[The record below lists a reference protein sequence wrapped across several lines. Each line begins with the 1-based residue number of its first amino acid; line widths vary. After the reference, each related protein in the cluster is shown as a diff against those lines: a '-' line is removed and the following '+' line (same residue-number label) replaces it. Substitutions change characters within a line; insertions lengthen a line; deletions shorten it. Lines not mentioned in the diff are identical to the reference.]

1 MDKLTNMSKI
11 FKSTFAT
18 TQVDV
23 VLLILRIGVATLMLT
38 HGIPKLQML
47 FSGGEIQFPGVM
59 GLSPTISLA
68 LAVFAEV
75 ICSVLLFIGLAT
87 RLSAVP
93 LIITMLMAVFVIHGN
108 DPFANQELGLLYLF
122 LYIPLL
128 ILGGGKFSVDSILDS
143 AKLPAPV
150 RG

>member
-1 MDKLTNMSKI
+1 MNKI
-11 FKSTFAT
+11 LKTDFGT

-47 FSGGEIQFPGVM
+47 FGGGEILFPGVM
-59 GLSPTISLA
+59 GLSPAISLG

-75 ICSVLLFIGLAT
+75 VCSVLLFIGLGT
-87 RLSAVP
+87 RFASIP
-93 LIITMLMAVFVIHGN
+93 LIITMLVAIFIIHGN
-108 DPFANQELGLLYLF
+108 DPIALQEPGLLYLF

-128 ILGGGKFSVDSILDS
+128 ILGSGKFSLDRVLS
-143 AKLPAPV
+143 SVQRPQMAK
-150 RG
+150 R